1 MRRSLVEDLADACS
15 ANNFLPGTE
24 SDLRWASL
32 FDVMSPCLVSSR
44 NNTADLRKFR
54 KIDKKL
60 GRSGHSEVIVAAA
73 RALGTRLQF
82 CEVVQKSAWRK
93 RLASQFAWLLYRE
106 PCFRIASERRPTIQ
120 SCPALAL
127 NDPKPTRLAT

>member
-54 KIDKKL
+54 EIDKKTREIGPFGSHCEYRL
-60 GRSGHSEVIVAAA
+60 KPTGISPEE
-73 RALGTRLQF
+73 ALDELSTMYKVHLQDSKQVLRLSRVVTLTRLQ
-82 CEVVQKSAWRK
+82 ETV
-93 RLASQFAWLLYRE
+93 L
-106 PCFRIASERRPTIQ
+106 
-120 SCPALAL
+120 
-127 NDPKPTRLAT
+127 KPSTQRF